1 MRLHTQHSTTHKV
14 HVSLTSTSSRLLFS
28 PCKALKDDSIAFIS
42 LFFKDQKV
50 LRRLHCAATRISKTS
65 EQMGWPEQ
73 APAALHSA
81 RLKIAA
87 EEERAADWTDLTSVW
102 ASFDRTNPPQEATSS
117 AQTGEARPLV
127 LGVKNTKVSLIITIK
142 THTRCRHEAFLTPV
156 TAYRESKLINWNT
169 YMIIKRHCL

>member
-14 HVSLTSTSSRLLFS
+14 HVSLTSTSGWLLFS
-28 PCKALKDDSIAFIS
+28 PCKALKDVSIAFIS

-50 LRRLHCAATRISKTS
+50 LRRLHCTATRISKIS

-87 EEERAADWTDLTSVW
+87 EEEQGADWTDLISVW
-102 ASFDRTNPPQEATSS
+102 ASSDQTNPPREAASS
-117 AQTGEARPLV
+117 AQTGETRPLV
-127 LGVKNTKVSLIITIK
+127 LGVKTQRS
-142 THTRCRHEAFLTPV
+142 A
-156 TAYRESKLINWNT
+156 
-169 YMIIKRHCL
+169 